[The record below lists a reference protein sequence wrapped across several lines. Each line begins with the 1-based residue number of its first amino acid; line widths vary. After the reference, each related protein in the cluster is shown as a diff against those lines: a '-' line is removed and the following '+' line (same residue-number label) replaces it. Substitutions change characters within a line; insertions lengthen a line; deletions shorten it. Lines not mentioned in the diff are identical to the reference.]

1 VSRGA
6 HAQLAQLHDALVERT
21 AQAVCHAPAKVI
33 ALRIGTSE
41 RHVRGIKAKEHCCGA
56 AALFFLAQED
66 PQLRAWCVA
75 LMQCGPAS
83 AQGQALIHAIETRIG
98 EDSTP

>member
-1 VSRGA
+1 MKSA

-21 AQAVCHAPAKVI
+21 AQAACRAPAKI
-33 ALRIGTSE
+33 LALRIGTSE
-41 RHVRGIKAKEHCCGA
+41 RHVRGLKAREHACGA

-66 PQLRAWCVA
+66 PELRAFCVA

-98 EDSTP
+98 DTTP

>member
-41 RHVRGIKAKEHCCGA
+41 RHVRGIKAREHRCCA

-66 PQLRAWCVA
+66 PQLREWCVA

-83 AQGQALIHAIETRIG
+83 AHGQALIHAIETRIG
-98 EDSTP
+98 DATP